1 MIHQV
6 SDLCQTERDKA
17 VFAAGGLCVLGGFG
31 TISPVRK
38 ATSTAAK
45 SSPRHALHHDIFWAV
60 IQEVC
65 MATGSTVITG
75 GLVLAA
81 GTDQAMPADLLLQ
94 DDRIAAIAPNGSV
107 TSESTRRID
116 ASNRLIIPGLIN
128 AHTHGHGGLAKGSG
142 DRWSLET
149 LLNAGPWLNG
159 SRTDDDRYLST
170 LLAAVEMLRKG
181 CTACYDLAAMLP
193 VPSVAGLNSMA
204 QAYADVGLRAVI
216 APMIAD
222 RSFYQA
228 IPGLLEA
235 FPAEQRAVAEAMLTA
250 PGESTLTAIRD
261 TVTSWPHASD
271 RIRLGIAPTIPL
283 HCTDAFMCGCRDLA
297 VEYGMPL
304 QTHLAESSVQ
314 RTAALQRYGTTL
326 THHLDKLGVLGPRF
340 SAAHAIWID
349 AEEID
354 LIAARGGAIAHNPGS
369 NLRLGNG
376 IADMRPAIAR
386 GISVGV
392 GTDGSSSADNQNM
405 FEAMRLAAFVSRVF
419 DRPPEDWIGAVEAL
433 RMATEGSAAVLG
445 MRDLIGRIA
454 PGFKADLVFLDLDNV
469 NLVPLNNA
477 AQQLVNGED
486 GTAVRDVMIGG
497 EYVLRDGVVT
507 GIDWP
512 RIVTRARDA
521 AARLKDANAGA
532 RAAAERLA
540 PVISQF
546 CVGLGRCAHDL
557 PRKLSMRNT
566 GC

>member
-1 MIHQV
+1 
-6 SDLCQTERDKA
+6 
-17 VFAAGGLCVLGGFG
+17 
-31 TISPVRK
+31 
-38 ATSTAAK
+38 
-45 SSPRHALHHDIFWAV
+45 
-60 IQEVC
+60 
-65 MATGSTVITG
+65 
-75 GLVLAA
+75 LVLAA
-81 GTDQAMPADLLLQ
+81 VTGQAAAADLLLQ
-94 DDRIAAIAPNGSV
+94 DDLIAAIAPPGSV

-116 ASNRLIIPGLIN
+116 ATDRLIIPGLIN

-159 SRTDDDRYLST
+159 GRDDDDRYLST

-181 CTACYDLAAMLP
+181 CTACYDLAALLP
-193 VPSVAGLNSMA
+193 YPSVEGLHSVSRAYSDAGM
-204 QAYADVGLRAVI
+204 RAVI

-228 IPGLLEA
+228 IPGLLDA
-235 FPAEQRAVAEAMLTA
+235 FPPELRAIADAMRTA
-250 PGESTLTAIRD
+250 PGETTLAAIRE
-261 TVTSWPHASD
+261 TAASWSHPSD

-283 HCTDAFMCGCRDLA
+283 HCSDAFLSGCRDLA
-297 VEYGMPL
+297 NEYGLPL

-314 RTAALQRYGTTL
+314 RTAALKQYGVSL
-326 THHLDKLGVLGPRF
+326 TRHLDQLGMLGPRF
-340 SAAHAIWID
+340 SAAHAIWLD

-354 LIAARGGAIAHNPGS
+354 LIGERGGAIAHNPGS

-386 GISVGV
+386 GIAVGV

-433 RMATEGSAAVLG
+433 RLATEGSAAVLG
-445 MRDLIGRIA
+445 MSDLIGRIA
-454 PGFKADLVFLDLDNV
+454 PGYKADLVFLDLDHV

-486 GTAVRDVMIGG
+486 GTAVRDVMVGG
-497 EYVLRDGVVT
+497 EYVLRDGVLV

-512 RIVTRARDA
+512 RIVAR
-521 AARLKDANAGA
+521 A
-532 RAAAERLA
+532 RAAAERLKEANAGSRAAAEKLA
-540 PVISQF
+540 PVISHF
-546 CVGLGRCAHDL
+546 CIGLGRCAHDL
-557 PRKLSMRNT
+557 PRKLQA
-566 GC
+566 